1 MKFLSPFLALAVL
14 APNLAAAQEIHDKV
28 LFIEWGGNYVA
39 YGSLAYAEL
48 QRLTPNTEYVN
59 LASTPGGV
67 EEAIEA
73 ANAADDPF
81 DQIWSYDLSAGPDVR
96 GADIQAVADWY
107 ADQSGGH
114 VIADGR
120 FLGSYFRGRQA
131 DEGRKVATNYYTNL
145 KEVGGGVVIATDHNS
160 YANGGTNPMAALMGV
175 DPFTGNFGGFLPF
188 DTASVL
194 FTNPLTVTFLSND
207 TSTGQAPVGTL
218 PNGLVLTPVAYH
230 SNNTLTP
237 GISSTFGSSF
247 NLNVTIDAP
256 TDNYLL
262 CPPDDGVTAVATV
275 EGSVGDVAYSWIST
289 LDGAL
294 GDGQSFELN
303 ASDLSEGTHE
313 IRVVAEDRFSAD
325 GASVIVQVGG
335 DLCDDDDDGI
345 LNGEDQCPGFDDALN
360 EDGDA
365 LPDDCDPC
373 FGELNDQDADQD
385 GVCDDQDECTGD
397 DAQPD
402 TDGDGVCE
410 DLDQCLGDDAQPD
423 TDGDGIC
430 EDIDDCLGDDAAGDT
445 DNDGVCDDL
454 DECLGDDSQPDTDG
468 DGICEDIDE
477 CLGDDAQPDTD
488 DDGICEDIDECLGD
502 DAQGDS
508 DGDGICEDID
518 ECLGDDA
525 QGDSDGDGICEDVD
539 DCTGDDAL
547 GDTDDDGICEDID
560 ECTGNDARG
569 DTDGDGICE
578 DIDLC
583 IGDDNSFDG
592 DADGYCA
599 DLDCR
604 DDDADAYPGADEQC
618 NGLDDDCDEEV
629 PADEADFD
637 GDLFRIC
644 DGDCDDDLASIYD
657 GAPELCDELDNN
669 CDGTADEGFED
680 TNNDGTLDCLE
691 DDLDDDGQSPFEGD
705 CDDTNADIYTG
716 ALELCDGLDND
727 CDGDVPAAE
736 RDSDNDGFT
745 ECEGDCDD
753 DNDLVGP
760 NALELCDGLDND
772 CDGELGDDEVDNDD
786 DGVLA
791 CDDSCDED
799 PDISTG
805 ACEDPLSD
813 ENSHVAGGC
822 SCDTSPTAPL
832 SVLLPLMLGGLL
844 LRRRRSAV
852 SA

>member
-345 LNGEDQCPGFDDALN
+345 
-360 EDGDA
+360 
-365 LPDDCDPC
+365 
-373 FGELNDQDADQD
+373 
-385 GVCDDQDECTGD
+385 
-397 DAQPD
+397 
-402 TDGDGVCE
+402 
-410 DLDQCLGDDAQPD
+410 
-423 TDGDGIC
+423 
-430 EDIDDCLGDDAAGDT
+430 
-445 DNDGVCDDL
+445 
-454 DECLGDDSQPDTDG
+454 
-468 DGICEDIDE
+468 
-477 CLGDDAQPDTD
+477 
-488 DDGICEDIDECLGD
+488 
-502 DAQGDS
+502 
-508 DGDGICEDID
+508 
-518 ECLGDDA
+518 
-525 QGDSDGDGICEDVD
+525 
-539 DCTGDDAL
+539 
-547 GDTDDDGICEDID
+547 
-560 ECTGNDARG
+560 
-569 DTDGDGICE
+569 
-578 DIDLC
+578 
-583 IGDDNSFDG
+583 
-592 DADGYCA
+592 
-599 DLDCR
+599 
-604 DDDADAYPGADEQC
+604 
-618 NGLDDDCDEEV
+618 
-629 PADEADFD
+629 
-637 GDLFRIC
+637 
-644 DGDCDDDLASIYD
+644 
-657 GAPELCDELDNN
+657 
-669 CDGTADEGFED
+669 
-680 TNNDGTLDCLE
+680 
-691 DDLDDDGQSPFEGD
+691 
-705 CDDTNADIYTG
+705 
-716 ALELCDGLDND
+716 
-727 CDGDVPAAE
+727 
-736 RDSDNDGFT
+736 
-745 ECEGDCDD
+745 
-753 DNDLVGP
+753 
-760 NALELCDGLDND
+760 
-772 CDGELGDDEVDNDD
+772 
-786 DGVLA
+786 
-791 CDDSCDED
+791 
-799 PDISTG
+799 
-805 ACEDPLSD
+805 
-813 ENSHVAGGC
+813 
-822 SCDTSPTAPL
+822 
-832 SVLLPLMLGGLL
+832 
-844 LRRRRSAV
+844 
-852 SA
+852 